1 MGLRKIVF
9 KQNSLILESCRET
22 QDISLFL
29 LGFFFQIVPSRSTYT
44 TILELNSSFRKEQS
58 EFWIKV

>member
-22 QDISLFL
+22 QDMSLFL
-29 LGFFFQIVPSRSTYT
+29 LGGFFFS
-44 TILELNSSFRKEQS
+44 NSSIEKHVHSHIRIE
-58 EFWIKV
+58 